1 MRIIIEDPKNEEDTV
16 IIRVK
21 SITENVVR
29 AMELLKSPNTI
40 TVFDMNNI
48 SALSKAQAILLGIKD
63 IFYIESVDLKTFVY
77 AEKNVY
83 RSKQKLYEI
92 EEILSGDNFFRISK
106 QAILNLQKIKSVA
119 PAGNGRFQAILLNEE
134 KIIISRQYVAE
145 LKRRFG
151 L

>member
-1 MRIIIEDPKNEEDTV
+1 
-16 IIRVK
+16 
-21 SITENVVR
+21 
-29 AMELLKSPNTI
+29 MELLKSPNTI